1 MPIKD
6 EHQLLPMAFCTRC
19 GKELLPTDNFCTRCG
34 LNLSSAQ
41 PAQPPTKE
49 ATSGARGLGRN
60 TVVYVVKEGLQGF
73 QVQSGLALIFA
84 ILLPIPV
91 LAFVYYVV
99 QFGTLAIYLTLWI
112 AASGLIYDELRLRG
126 LERLEG
132 SPLGV
137 PDSGAKSWLVP
148 WGSIRMA
155 DWNGRT
161 LWFSSTGQTRK
172 LSVTFDQKDAPSVQE
187 SLVNSGVRYS
197 WRGPRLPEFLTR
209 FTTLAVILFV
219 ISQVILIS
227 AATLPFF
234 PGEAD
239 VYRSVLNN
247 TTSQVTGTSFLG
259 EFRAIFLNNIQ
270 VALGGAIPFLGTI
283 GFSIASYS
291 TGRVIQVIAIDQGV
305 SSVRILADLYVLPHT
320 WVEESA
326 YPIAA
331 VAVMLGVTKW
341 RSVAPDDFSRRRN
354 WGSTKLAAAL
364 AGAGIILLVAG
375 LIETT
380 TSYIG
385 ALAVALWV
393 PLFGGYYLIAKRYR
407 KQQSEDRP

>member
-1 MPIKD
+1 
-6 EHQLLPMAFCTRC
+6 MAFCIRC
-19 GKELLPTDNFCTRCG
+19 GKGLLLTDNFCPRCG
-34 LNLSSAQ
+34 LNLSPAQ
-41 PAQPPTKE
+41 PAQPPTKD
-49 ATSGARGLGRN
+49 ANSGARGLGRN
-60 TVVYVVKEGLQGF
+60 TVVYLAKEGLQGF
-73 QVQSGLALIFA
+73 QIQSGLVLLFA

-91 LAFVYYVV
+91 LAFIYYAV
-99 QFGTLAIYLTLWI
+99 QFGTLAIYFTLWI

-126 LERLEG
+126 LRRLEG
-132 SPLGV
+132 YSPGA
-137 PDSGAKSWLVP
+137 PDARTKSWLVT
-148 WGSIRMA
+148 WSSIRMA

-161 LWFSSTGQTRK
+161 LWFSSIGQAHK

-197 WRGPRLPEFLTR
+197 WRGPRLPEFLAR
-209 FTTLAVILFV
+209 FTTLAILLFI
-219 ISQVILIS
+219 ISQILLIS

-234 PGEAD
+234 PGEAA

-247 TTSQVTGTSFLG
+247 TTSQIAGTSFLG

-291 TGRVIQVIAIDQGV
+291 TGRVIQVIAIDRGV
-305 SSVRILADLYVLPHT
+305 STVRILADLYVLPHT

-331 VAVMLGVTKW
+331 VAGMLGVTKW
-341 RSVAPDDFSRRRN
+341 RSVAPNDFSRRRN
-354 WGSTKLAAAL
+354 WGSTKLAVAL
-364 AGAGIILLVAG
+364 AGAGLILLVAG

-393 PLFGGYYLIAKRYR
+393 PLLGGCYLIAKWYR
-407 KQQSEDRP
+407 KLQSEEGRP